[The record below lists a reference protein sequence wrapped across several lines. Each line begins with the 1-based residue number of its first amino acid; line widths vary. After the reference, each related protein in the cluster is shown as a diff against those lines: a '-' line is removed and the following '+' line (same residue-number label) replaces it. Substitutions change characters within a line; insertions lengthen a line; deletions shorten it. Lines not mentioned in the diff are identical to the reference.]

1 MRTILIPA
9 AVAWLALAGCGGG
22 GDGAPNGGD
31 SGTRVVASFY
41 PLAFLAQEV
50 GGAGVQVE
58 DLTPPGVEPHDLE
71 LPPRDVAALGD
82 ADLVL
87 YLGGGFQPGVEDAVA
102 QSGAEAL
109 DLLPAGAEDP
119 HVWLDPMQ
127 FADLGVEVSK
137 ALTGSGGAAAVLAH
151 RLEDLDAQY
160 RAGLA
165 ECERR
170 EIVVSHAAFGYLAD
184 AYGLEQIPLAGL
196 SPEAEA
202 TPRELADAADLVQE
216 RGITTIFV
224 EPLAPPNEAETLAR
238 ETGARVAT
246 LDPIEGLTDDETA
259 AGEDY
264 FTRMRANLETLREA
278 LGCR

>member
-1 MRTILIPA
+1 MRIVLTLG
-9 AVAWLALAGCGGG
+9 VALACLLPGCGDDGGESGG
-22 GDGAPNGGD
+22 GSDTT
-31 SGTRVVASFY
+31 SIVASFY
-41 PLAFLAQEV
+41 PLAFLAEEV
-50 GGAGVQVE
+50 GASGVSVE
-58 DLTPPGVEPHDLE
+58 NLTPPGVEPHDLE
-71 LPPRDVAALGD
+71 LPPRDVGRLGD

-102 QSGAEAL
+102 RSGVEAV
-109 DLLPAGAEDP
+109 DLLPAGARDP
-119 HVWLDPMQ
+119 HVWLDPTR
-127 FADLGVEVSK
+127 FAELAVRVSK
-137 ALTGSGGAAAVLAH
+137 ALTGSGAGAAVVAH

-165 ECERR
+165 DCERR
-170 EIVVSHAAFGYLAD
+170 ELVVGHAAFAYLAD

-202 TPRELADAADLVQE
+202 TPRDLARAADLVEE
-216 RGITTIFV
+216 RGITTVFV
-224 EPLAPPNEAETLAR
+224 EPLAAPDEAETVAR

-246 LDPIEGLTDDETA
+246 LDPIEGLTDEEAA

-264 FTRMRANLETLREA
+264 FTRMQANLRTLREA